1 MSDVVQKITAA
12 FERDQ
17 RRLADPLQPGEL
29 PLSYESLTDAWLTV
43 ALCKQVAGAQVTS
56 HRLGEV
62 DTGSSNRRKLALQY
76 NTIGQSAGLPENLFC
91 KASHDLANRMVLGI
105 SGGAR
110 CEVLF
115 YRDVRPLLDI
125 EAPHCYYAAYD
136 AESCNS
142 MIMLGDISSTV
153 TEFCTDKTP
162 IDRRRAESQMRLL
175 GAMHGRVY
183 GSPELQQRVLQ
194 LPTWPQFFENTKA
207 FGMEAGSNR
216 GFLAAESV
224 IPSRLYARY
233 AEIWP
238 KTLASVELHQG
249 LPHTLQHGDV
259 HLKNWYVAGNG
270 EMGLSDWQ
278 CCGRGHWAR
287 DVAYAVSSALLPEDR
302 RAWERELLA
311 LYLDSLHA
319 AGGPRVSF
327 DQALLAFRQ
336 QLLTAL
342 TWWTITLTPAEG
354 LPDMQPRD
362 TTLEFLRRISTAM
375 DDLESLDAF

>member
-1 MSDVVQKITAA
+1 MSDIVQKISAA

-17 RRLADPLQPGEL
+17 QRLSAPLQLGEL
-29 PLSYESLTDAWLTV
+29 PLSYESLTDEWLTA
-43 ALCKQVAGAQVTS
+43 ALCRQVAGAKVIGHS
-56 HRLGEV
+56 LGVV

-76 NTIGQSAGLPENLFC
+76 NEAGRQADLPTQLFC
-91 KASHDLANRMVLGI
+91 KASQDLANRIVLGI

-110 CEVLF
+110 CETVF

-136 AESCNS
+136 AESFNS
-142 MIMLGDISSTV
+142 MIMLGDISDSV
-153 TEFCTDKTP
+153 TEFCTDRTTM
-162 IDRRRAESQMRLL
+162 DRHRAASQMRLL
-175 GAMHGRVY
+175 GAMHGRAY
-183 GSPELQQRVLQ
+183 GNAELQQRVLQ
-194 LPTWPQFFENTKA
+194 LPTWPEFFNNTQA

-224 IPSRLYARY
+224 IPPRLYARY
-233 AEIWP
+233 DEIWP
-238 KTLASVELHQG
+238 KTLASLDLHQG

-287 DVAYAVSSALLPEDR
+287 DVAYAVSSALLPENR
-302 RAWERELLA
+302 RAWEHELLE
-311 LYLDSLHA
+311 LYLDSLQA
-319 AGGPRVSF
+319 AGGPRIAF
-327 DQALLAFRQ
+327 DTAWLAYRQ
-336 QLLTAL
+336 QLITAL

-375 DDLESLDAF
+375 DDLDCLDAF